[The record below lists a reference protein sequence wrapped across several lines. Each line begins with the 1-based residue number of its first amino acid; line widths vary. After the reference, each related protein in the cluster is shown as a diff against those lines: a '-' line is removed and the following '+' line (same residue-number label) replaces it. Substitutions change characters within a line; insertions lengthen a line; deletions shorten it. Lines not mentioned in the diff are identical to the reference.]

1 MGCGV
6 VKSVAM
12 LRKFECVVTKYRM
25 QPSCIL
31 SVRMLRKLRMQ
42 I

>member
-1 MGCGV
+1 MGCDV
-6 VKSVAM
+6 VKSVVM
-12 LRKFECVVTKYRM
+12 LRKFEWVVTKYRM
-25 QPSCIL
+25 QPSRIL